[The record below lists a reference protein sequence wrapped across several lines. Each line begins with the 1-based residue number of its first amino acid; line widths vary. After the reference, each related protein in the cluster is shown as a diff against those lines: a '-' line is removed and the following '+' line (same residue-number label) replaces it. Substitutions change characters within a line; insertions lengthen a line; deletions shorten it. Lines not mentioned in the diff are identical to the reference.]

1 VSIFIKDRL
10 KLKDMGTTNPG
21 GSPSRNDSTP
31 RALMF
36 LLLGCVLVLFI
47 GILLKL
53 RHNRETPDVADK
65 STHGPTTA
73 KPSTLSRS
81 RSPSHSNPALLAE
94 ELVAS
99 KVIQFARSR
108 RAIAEAM
115 GRRDKIEMPD
125 EVKRF
130 FDAVEAGRWEELDVL
145 FKTLR
150 DVRENKMGL
159 HDNPLSLALPTFWP
173 AVLEAYGVAEVAHSW
188 PAQKLLDYG
197 QAVLG
202 SLRPD
207 MVYIGGTDPG
217 RWIPTLLN
225 ETGEGE
231 HHIVLTQN
239 GLAAGDYLDY
249 LDFQYHDRLTTLTAG
264 DSEHAF
270 QDYLADAQKRAHHD
284 QQFPDEPKQVRP
296 DEHIKVTDGHTTALG
311 LDAVMA
317 VNERLL
323 QMLLEKNP
331 NLSFALEE
339 SFPLKSTYGDAT
351 PLGPLMELRGQDVHA
366 TFTAERAAQTLDYWN
381 AATQKLLSDPEASG
395 STEIMRAYSHDVVA
409 QANLLVAHNFNTEA
423 EQACQ
428 LASQLSPGNPEPV
441 SVLSDI
447 LSQKGRPQEARQLID
462 EFLRNH
468 PDARSAMERLRGSG
482 TSSTSTK
489 SR

>member
-1 VSIFIKDRL
+1 
-10 KLKDMGTTNPG
+10 MGTTNPG
-21 GSPSRNDSTP
+21 GSPLRNDFTP
-31 RALMF
+31 RTLMF
-36 LLLGCVLVLFI
+36 LFLGCVLVLFI

-53 RHNRETPDVADK
+53 RHNHETPEVAEK
-65 STHGPTTA
+65 STHSRTAA
-73 KPSTLSRS
+73 KPSTLPRARS
-81 RSPSHSNPALLAE
+81 TSHSNPALSAE

-99 KVIQFARSR
+99 KVIQFARDR

-130 FDAVEAGRWEELDVL
+130 FSAVEAGRWEELNAL

-150 DVRENKMGL
+150 DVRETKMGL
-159 HDNPLSLALPTFWP
+159 HDNPLSVALPTFWP
-173 AVLEAYGVAEVAHSW
+173 AILEAYGVAEVAHNW

-207 MVYIGGTDPG
+207 MVYVGGTDPG

-225 ETGEGE
+225 ATGEGGR
-231 HHIVLTQN
+231 HIVLTQN
-239 GLAAGDYLDY
+239 GLAASDYLDY
-249 LDFQYHDRLTTLTAG
+249 LDFQYHDRLTTLTAE

-270 QDYLADAQKRAHHD
+270 QDYAADAQQRIQHD
-284 QQFPDEPKQVRP
+284 QQFPDEPRQVRP
-296 DEHIKVTDGHTTALG
+296 DEHIKVTDGHSTASG

-339 SFPLKSTYGDAT
+339 SFPLKSTYADAM
-351 PLGPLMELRGQDVHA
+351 PLGPLMELRGQDVQT

-381 AATQKLLSDPEASG
+381 AATKKSALRPRGFRFSRNHEDLLS
-395 STEIMRAYSHDVVA
+395 
-409 QANLLVAHNFNTEA
+409 
-423 EQACQ
+423 
-428 LASQLSPGNPEPV
+428 
-441 SVLSDI
+441 
-447 LSQKGRPQEARQLID
+447 
-462 EFLRNH
+462 
-468 PDARSAMERLRGSG
+468 
-482 TSSTSTK
+482 
-489 SR
+489 